1 MTGSSIT
8 KSIRNMIVAVM
19 VVSAF
24 VTILNQTLLNTA
36 LPQIMKG
43 LDITE
48 NTSQMSYFNVKHWQ
62 QVLILR
68 LLL

>member
-48 NTSQMSYFNVKHWQ
+48 NTSQMS
-62 QVLILR
+62 
-68 LLL
+68 